1 MKGHRTHS
9 PISDEHG
16 QAMAEY
22 AIAAFVTALG
32 TYAIVQG
39 VLLALKQYYQEVTTL
54 LCLPIP

>member
-1 MKGHRTHS
+1 MRQFNDTK
-9 PISDEHG
+9 G

-22 AIAAFVTALG
+22 AVAVFVTVLG

-39 VLLALKQYYQEVTTL
+39 VLAALKVYYQEVTTL